1 MQLIDPLTLAS
12 TRDLVW
18 LSRHIAEGMLLGMQ
32 HSQRRGAGIE
42 FQQYRSYEPGDAIRH
57 IDWKL
62 FARSDRYFVREAE
75 QESQMHVCIVL
86 DTSASMAQPSFIEP
100 QLTKLQYAKCWI
112 ATLCWLLKNQND
124 RFSLLALNDRGNRH
138 VPEGQGEG
146 HHRRIAL
153 ELESLEAA
161 GHWPDST
168 QLAPVWA
175 RFEQPC
181 QVVLVSDFFE
191 RDENGNGNGEA
202 TGELSRFAAR
212 LHAAGR
218 PSLPMQILVEAE
230 QTFPFHGDLRI
241 RDPEAPGITE
251 LGATQQRSEY
261 LAAFASAQRQ
271 LAAHFAA
278 RECPLIT
285 TTVETP
291 IEQSLRAF
299 IGAHGRIG

>member
-12 TRDLVW
+12 TRDLAW

-32 HSQRRGAGIE
+32 HSQRRGAGVE

-86 DTSASMAQPSFIEP
+86 DTSASMAQPSFTHP
-100 QLTKLQYAKCWI
+100 ALSKLQYAKCWV
-112 ATLCWLLKNQND
+112 ATLCWLLHNQGD

-146 HHRRIAL
+146 HHRRVAL
-153 ELESLEAA
+153 ALDALQAA
-161 GHWPDST
+161 GHWPDRE
-168 QLAPVWA
+168 QLASVWA
-175 RFEQPC
+175 HFEQPC

-191 RDENGNGNGEA
+191 RHGP
-202 TGELSRFAAR
+202 GELRQFAAR
-212 LHAAGR
+212 LSAAGR
-218 PSLPMQILVEAE
+218 PCLPLQILVEAE
-230 QTFPFHGDLRI
+230 QTFPFDGELKI

-251 LGATQQRSEY
+251 LGARQQRAAYLSAFTAAQKT
-261 LAAFASAQRQ
+261 LAAD
-271 LAAHFAA
+271 FAA
-278 RECPLIT
+278 RACPLTT

-291 IEQSLRAF
+291 IEHSLRAF
-299 IGAHGRIG
+299 IRAHGRVG

>member
-1 MQLIDPLTLAS
+1 MQLTNPLTLAS
-12 TRDLVW
+12 IRDLAW

-86 DTSASMAQPSFIEP
+86 DTSASMAQPSFTYPE
-100 QLTKLQYAKCWI
+100 LSKLQYAKCWI
-112 ATLCWLLKNQND
+112 ATLCWLLQNQGD

-138 VPEGQGEG
+138 IPEGQGES

-153 ELESLEAA
+153 ELDSLEAA
-161 GHWPDST
+161 GHWPQHA

-175 RFEQPC
+175 RFEHPC

-191 RDENGNGNGEA
+191 HHDQGDIRN
-202 TGELSRFAAR
+202 FAAR
-212 LHAAGR
+212 LFAAGR
-218 PSLPMQILVEAE
+218 PCLPVQILVEAE
-230 QTFPFHGDLRI
+230 QTFPFDGDLKI
-241 RDPEAPGITE
+241 RDPEAPGIIE
-251 LGATQQRSEY
+251 LGARQQRADY
-261 LAAFASAQRQ
+261 LSAFATAQNR
-271 LAAHFAA
+271 LTAHFSA
-278 RECPLIT
+278 RECPLTT

-291 IEQSLRAF
+291 IEQSLHTF
-299 IGAHGRIG
+299 ISAHGRVG